1 MTPSRRSS
9 QHHVGCKLLAAENP
23 HSVRYRTARTRVLGL
38 RRRKLVVRQ
47 RVACDHGTNERT
59 ALRESS
65 KPGPYA
71 DRSARRDD
79 FLNRTQQ
86 KGSWDQL
93 CAACHARP
101 CHGHVSRS
109 SRVSRTMGHAE
120 RLFVDIICTRA
131 PNVMMICC
139 LRIKW
144 ASSVRPSRARVRG
157 RWSCAGRSPMKEG
170 VNVKAEN
177 TRR

>member
-1 MTPSRRSS
+1 MEDAQNDKAQLPGIGRDGITSGVQSSRWMQTLGRRESP
-9 QHHVGCKLLAAENP
+9 QRALQDCKENASLESVVENSCDRGLHATTAP
-23 HSVRYRTARTRVLGL
+23 H
-38 RRRKLVVRQ
+38 
-47 RVACDHGTNERT
+47 ERT

-71 DRSARRDD
+71 DRSACRDE

-101 CHGHVSRS
+101 CHGHASRS
-109 SRVSRTMGHAE
+109 SRVARTMVHAE
-120 RLFVDIICTRA
+120 RLVDIICTRA

-139 LRIKW
+139 QRINL
-144 ASSVRPSRARVRG
+144 ASIVRPSRARVRG
-157 RWSCAGRSPMKEG
+157 R
-170 VNVKAEN
+170 
-177 TRR
+177 

>member
-1 MTPSRRSS
+1 MDTCQPCLPGTYSSTKRSP
-9 QHHVGCKLLAAENP
+9 GCNSCPAG
-23 HSVRYRTARTRVLGL
+23 SY
-38 RRRKLVVRQ
+38 
-47 RVACDHGTNERT
+47 

-101 CHGHVSRS
+101 CHGHASRS

-120 RLFVDIICTRA
+120 RLVDIICTRA